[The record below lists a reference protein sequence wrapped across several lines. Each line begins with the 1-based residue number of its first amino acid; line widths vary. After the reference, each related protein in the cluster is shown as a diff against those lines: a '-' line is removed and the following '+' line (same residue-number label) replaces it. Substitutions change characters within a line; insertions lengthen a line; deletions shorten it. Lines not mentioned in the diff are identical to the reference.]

1 MDSDIGGAICIECEE
16 AGYLCN
22 AMDVSFEEW
31 NMTLYAEN
39 FLWKNTKKFV
49 DGMIRKIDKSQDI
62 TKQANDLADMLT
74 EQISTHLQIYNKDE
88 LIVAL
93 LIIKEAVRRTE
104 LKEYAELNA
113 WSMVN
118 EYELALK
125 LIEITLKK
133 PENYF
138 LGAPIGYIEDG
149 YSNFITAISLGRIYV
164 LLISNI
170 EMIKYFRMGNLD
182 IREIAFRAIET
193 EETEKYYQE
202 YIETGLSEKPEDYKI
217 ENEILKKKLDEE
229 GKSKYQI
236 ERYVNQIISDKFGFT
251 LDDLKVFSSLAREEF
266 KTEEDFSAFVHSEE
280 IFIGAIPHLAIY
292 DRRMLKDQV
301 FKSFNQSAF
310 DNIINTFSINK
321 VRSNSDFDNV
331 RMLELRSIYE
341 KDDLIIF
348 GRIDF
353 MQNVSTFEKFAF
365 SGHYIEYF
373 MPELQNNNVVQQAQ
387 KKLSTYLS
395 YVVADKLFS
404 KNFILPMSKTS
415 KKLGGHLV
423 PRAEID
429 KIVINGVN
437 ILREVGDID
446 VLALNKTKDQIILFE
461 FKHYKPA
468 IGNKDLI
475 GKDKSKIENEEII
488 RKIKARDE
496 VIKSNVKEISEYF
509 DWNSS
514 VSYSIRS
521 ILITSRPNFYA
532 INSISDIEYYTWA
545 KLMEM
550 IEEGTL

>member
-1 MDSDIGGAICIECEE
+1 MDSDIGCAICMECEE
-16 AGYLCN
+16 AAYLCN
-22 AMDVSFEEW
+22 AMDVSFKEW
-31 NMTLYAEN
+31 NIALCAEN
-39 FLWKNTKKFV
+39 LLWRNTKKFV
-49 DGMIRKIDKSQDI
+49 DGMIRKIDKNNDI
-62 TKQANDLADMLT
+62 FKQTNDLANMLT
-74 EQISTHLQIYNKDE
+74 EQISTHLQIYHKDE

-104 LKEYAELNA
+104 IKEYAEHNA

-125 LIEITLKK
+125 LTEITLEK
-133 PENYF
+133 PGNYF
-138 LGAPIGYIEDG
+138 LGAPIGHLEDG
-149 YSNFITAISLGRIYV
+149 YSNFITAISLARIYV
-164 LLISNI
+164 LLTSNI

-182 IREIAFRAIET
+182 ISEIAFKAIET
-193 EETEKYYQE
+193 EETEKYYLE
-202 YIETGLSEKPEDYKI
+202 YIKMGLSEKPEDYKI
-217 ENEILKKKLDEE
+217 ENESLIRKLDEE
-229 GKSKYQI
+229 GKSKFQI
-236 ERYVNQIISDKFGFT
+236 ERYVNQIISNKFGFT
-251 LDDLKVFSSLAREEF
+251 LDDLKVFSWLAREEF
-266 KTEEDFSAFVHSEE
+266 GTVEDFSAFVHSEE
-280 IFIGAIPHLAIY
+280 IFLGAIPHLAIY
-292 DRRMLKDQV
+292 DRRTLKNQV
-301 FKSFNQSAF
+301 FKSLSQSTF

-321 VRSNSDFDNV
+321 VGLNSGFDNV

-353 MQNVSTFEKFAF
+353 MQNVSAFEKFAF

-373 MPELQNNNVVQQAQ
+373 MPALQNNNIVQQAQ

-404 KNFILPMSKTS
+404 KGFILPMSKTR
-415 KKLGGHLV
+415 KKLGGQLV

-429 KIVINGVN
+429 KILIDGVN

-446 VLALNKTKDQIILFE
+446 VLALDKTKDQIILFE

-475 GKDKSKIENEEII
+475 AKDKSKIEDEEII
-488 RKIKARDE
+488 RKIKAREE
-496 VIKSNVKEISEYF
+496 VIKNNVKEISEYF
-509 DWNSS
+509 CWDSS

-521 ILITSRPNFYA
+521 VLITSRPNFYA
-532 INSISDIEYYTWA
+532 CNNIGYIEYYTWT